1 MTSRPLAALL
11 GAVLLLG
18 ACSSDPEPKADP
30 PAGSP
35 SSESATPTPTPTP
48 TPTSLLAGRV
58 GLMDGPVLA
67 VKIDNTAKAHPQ
79 RGLTKADV
87 VYIEQVEGGVTR
99 LVAIFSSQLPQKVA
113 PVRSAR
119 HTDID
124 ILRQY
129 GTVALAYSGSNR
141 GVGRAL
147 RKAPLKLLSNDVS
160 RRGYARTSARPA
172 PYNVVGDPAEL
183 LKRAGK
189 VAKPKQVGYEF
200 GELPAGGRKATS
212 VTARYPMATVGAV
225 WSKKRAKWLL
235 SMDGRKSMAE
245 EGGQLG
251 ASTFVIQYA
260 TVKGSRFHDVNGVTS
275 PETETIGHGRALIFR
290 DGRMFKGLWSRK
302 KATAPTS
309 YSIGGQKAVF
319 APGTVWVALIGR
331 GRPVSVR

>member
-1 MTSRPLAALL
+1 MSRSLAALL
-11 GAVLLLG
+11 GAALLVG
-18 ACSSDPEPKADP
+18 ACSSTPEPKADKP
-30 PAGSP
+30 T
-35 SSESATPTPTPTP
+35 ESATSTSPTPTPTP

-58 GLMDGPVLA
+58 GLMDGPLLA

-99 LVAIFSSQLPQKVA
+99 LVALFSSQLPEKVA

-124 ILRQY
+124 ILKQY
-129 GTVALAYSGSNR
+129 GTAALAYSGSNR

-147 RKAPLKLLSNDVS
+147 HKADLKLVSNDVS
-160 RRGYARTSARPA
+160 HRGYARTSSRPA

-189 VAKPKQVGYEF
+189 RVDVPKQVGYEF
-200 GELPAGGRKATS
+200 GELPAGGKAAKS

-225 WSKKRAKWLL
+225 WSKKRSQWLL
-235 SMDGRKSMAE
+235 SMDGKKAMAE

-260 TVKGSRFHDVNGVTS
+260 TVKGSKFHDVNGVTS
-275 PETETIGHGRALIFR
+275 PETDTIGHGRALIFR
-290 DGRMFKGLWSRK
+290 DGQVFKGLWNRK
-302 KATAPTS
+302 RGKDPIS
-309 YSIGGQKAVF
+309 YSIGGERAVF

-331 GRPVSVR
+331 GAPVSVR

>member
-1 MTSRPLAALL
+1 MITRSLAALL
-11 GAVLLLG
+11 GAALLVG
-18 ACSSDPEPKADP
+18 ACSSDPEPKADNP
-30 PAGSP
+30 T
-35 SSESATPTPTPTP
+35 ESATSTSPTPTPTP

-58 GLMDGPVLA
+58 GLLDGPVLA

-87 VYIEQVEGGVTR
+87 VYVEQVEGGVTR
-99 LVAIFSSQLPQKVA
+99 LVAIFSSQLPEKVA

-119 HTDID
+119 HTDVD

-129 GTVALAYSGSNR
+129 GTAALAYSGSNR

-147 RKAPLKLLSNDVS
+147 RKAPIKLVSNDVS
-160 RRGYARTSARPA
+160 RRGYQRTSSRPA

-189 VAKPKQVGYEF
+189 GVDVPKQVGYEF
-200 GELPAGGRKATS
+200 GELPAGGKKARS

-225 WSKKRAKWLL
+225 WSEKRTEWLL
-235 SMDGRKSMAE
+235 SMDGNKAMAE

-275 PETETIGHGRALIFR
+275 PETDTIGHGRALIFR
-290 DGRMFKGLWSRK
+290 NGQVFKGLWSRK
-302 KATAPTS
+302 KATAPTT
-309 YSIGGQKAVF
+309 YTIGGEKAVF

>member
-1 MTSRPLAALL
+1 MLGAALL
-11 GAVLLLG
+11 VG
-18 ACSSDPEPKADP
+18 ACSSGPEPKADKP
-30 PAGSP
+30 T
-35 SSESATPTPTPTP
+35 ESATSASPSPTPTP

-58 GLMDGPVLA
+58 GLMDGPLLA

-119 HTDID
+119 HTDVD
-124 ILRQY
+124 LLRQY

-147 RKAPLKLLSNDVS
+147 HKAPIKLVSNDVS
-160 RRGYARTSARPA
+160 HRGYARTSSRPA

-189 VAKPKQVGYEF
+189 RVDVPKQVGYEF
-200 GELPAGGRKATS
+200 GELPVGGKRARS
-212 VTARYPMATVGAV
+212 VIARYPMATVGAV
-225 WSKKRAKWLL
+225 WSAKRKQWLL
-235 SMDGRKSMAE
+235 SMDGKKDMAE

-251 ASTFVIQYA
+251 ASTFVVQFA

-275 PETETIGHGRALIFR
+275 PETETIGQGRALIFR
-290 DGRMFKGLWSRK
+290 NGQVFEGQWSRK
-302 KATAPTS
+302 KGSAPIS

-319 APGTVWVALIGR
+319 APGTVWVALVGR
-331 GRPVSVR
+331 HHPVSVR

>member
-1 MTSRPLAALL
+1 MITRSLAALL
-11 GAVLLLG
+11 GAALLVG
-18 ACSSDPEPKADP
+18 ACSSDPEPKADNP
-30 PAGSP
+30 PESETSSSP
-35 SSESATPTPTPTP
+35 APSPTP

-67 VKIDNTAKAHPQ
+67 VKIDNTAKSHPQ

-99 LVAIFSSQLPQKVA
+99 LVAVFSSQLPEKVA

-119 HTDID
+119 YTDIG

-147 RKAPLKLLSNDVS
+147 RKADIKLLSNDVS
-160 RRGYARTSARPA
+160 RRGYDRTSSRPA

-189 VAKPKQVGYEF
+189 GVDVPKQVGYEF
-200 GELPAGGRKATS
+200 GELPAGGTKATS

-225 WSKKRAKWLL
+225 WSKKRTEWLL
-235 SMDGRKSMAE
+235 SMDGNKAMAE

-275 PETETIGHGRALIFR
+275 PETETTGHGRALIFR
-290 DGRMFKGLWSRK
+290 NGQVFKGLWSRK
-302 KATAPTS
+302 KATAPTT
-309 YSIGGQKAVF
+309 YTIGGEKAVF

>member
-1 MTSRPLAALL
+1 VIPRFLAALIC
-11 GAVLLLG
+11 AALLVG
-18 ACSSDPEPKADP
+18 ACSSDPEPKADKP
-30 PAGSP
+30 TP
-35 SSESATPTPTPTP
+35 SATTSPTPTPTP

-58 GLMDGPVLA
+58 GLLDGPVLA
-67 VKIDNTAKAHPQ
+67 VKVDNTTKAHPQ

-99 LVAIFSSQLPQKVA
+99 LVAIFSSQLPTKVA

-119 HTDID
+119 HTDVQL
-124 ILRQY
+124 LRQY

-147 RKAPLKLLSNDVS
+147 HRAPLKLLSNDVS
-160 RRGYARTSARPA
+160 HRGYNRTSSRPA

-189 VAKPKQVGYEF
+189 GVSVPKRVGYEF
-200 GELPAGGRKATS
+200 GELPAGGTPARS
-212 VTARYPMATVGAV
+212 VTARYPMATVNAV
-225 WSKKRAKWLL
+225 WSKKRSAWLL
-235 SMDGRKSMAE
+235 SMDGKKSMAE

-251 ASTFVIQYA
+251 ASTFVIQYS

-275 PETETIGHGRALIFR
+275 PETETIGRGRALIFR
-290 DGRMFKGLWSRK
+290 DGQLFRGKWSRA
-302 KATAPTS
+302 KATEPTS
-309 YSIGGQKAVF
+309 YTFGGETAVF

-331 GRPVSVR
+331 HHPVAVR